1 MEVSQSLPV
10 NRYYLQ
16 KMELKLKVTEN
27 ISDWFDIHAVVQL
40 EGTEIPFIRFRN
52 HILTGRREYELPDG
66 RIAVLPEEWFAR
78 FKDLF
83 TFARETQDQLSL
95 EKQHFPLLKESLQ
108 GIDGS
113 YAGKLKKWLDNT
125 VTAGSAGALP
135 DQGRTQGLPEK
146 GFRLDVQVIYQ

>member
-1 MEVSQSLPV
+1 MSSRKLGVEIQQSLPV

-16 KMELKLKVTEN
+16 KVELKLKITEDQN
-27 ISDWFDIHAVVQL
+27 DWFDILAVVQL
-40 EGTEIPFIRFRN
+40 EGAEIPFTRFRN

-83 TFARETQDQLSL
+83 TFARENHDQLTL

-108 GIDGS
+108 GLDDS
-113 YAGKLKKWLDNT
+113 YAGRLKKWLDT
-125 VTAGSAGALP
+125 SVW
-135 DQGRTQGLPEK
+135 QEH
-146 GFRLDVQVIYQ
+146 